1 MNLSEKLPWLTW
13 KNVHLVA
20 VACIAVGFIIL
31 AVGMA
36 IIGSIVAGRG
46 GPGELPRD
54 AQRCLRH
61 SRSADTSRATDDLL
75 AIVAGRCRSG
85 ERCART
91 G

>member
-36 IIGSIVAGRG
+36 IIGSIVAGLEN
-46 GPGELPRD
+46 PSWQ
-54 AQRCLRH
+54 AVV
-61 SRSADTSRATDDLL
+61 DLL
-75 AIVAGRCRSG
+75 SFPGMPSDTCGIPEAPTPPEPPTIS
-85 ERCART
+85 
-91 G
+91 